1 MFKNLQ
7 EFVPRTDVT
16 DGDTHIDQGNALT
29 PLAVLTLWGAFL
41 VVSIYGN
48 HAQVGSICVI

>member
-16 DGDTHIDQGNALT
+16 DGDTHTDQGNALT